1 MPRGLSLG
9 AKRRLYFAC
18 VRRIVRIVFLQR
30 NLGLEKIEKNGGM
43 FAGWNNHL
51 EKKEEST

>member
-30 NLGLEKIEKNGGM
+30 NLGLEKNEKNGGM